1 MNQIFELSNE
11 RGKPFEYLF
20 FKLIAI
26 KFLIYFRLLM
36 PPFHQKSQHVVEAPE
51 MIMMCMSD
59 KDFTDPHCLLLIVH
73 ESREVFKKQLVLL
86 WVVP

>member
-1 MNQIFELSNE
+1 
-11 RGKPFEYLF
+11 
-20 FKLIAI
+20 
-26 KFLIYFRLLM
+26 M
-36 PPFHQKSQHVVEAPE
+36 PPFHQKPQHVVEAPE